1 MKKKRLKTKMKKL
14 ISLSLVLFNMGT
26 FSPLTELSPHK
37 STTINPKTATVET
50 LVSTVKKTELN
61 EEKLSEEAKMLMKN
75 VRDFYEPEPY
85 VAGSAIIGY
94 YKYVSET
101 DREYFDMKILEY
113 IKRLEEKKKYNFA
126 GFLCLEHV
134 ETNGELLKPSTFI
147 MFLRLAEEEYKKAS
161 VYLNKIGDKKAAKA
175 YKNSAKE
182 IDDLI
187 NRRLL
192 NRQ

>member
-1 MKKKRLKTKMKKL
+1 
-14 ISLSLVLFNMGT
+14 
-26 FSPLTELSPHK
+26 
-37 STTINPKTATVET
+37 
-50 LVSTVKKTELN
+50 
-61 EEKLSEEAKMLMKN
+61 
-75 VRDFYEPEPY
+75 
-85 VAGSAIIGY
+85 
-94 YKYVSET
+94 
-101 DREYFDMKILEY
+101 
-113 IKRLEEKKKYNFA
+113 
-126 GFLCLEHV
+126 
-134 ETNGELLKPSTFI
+134 